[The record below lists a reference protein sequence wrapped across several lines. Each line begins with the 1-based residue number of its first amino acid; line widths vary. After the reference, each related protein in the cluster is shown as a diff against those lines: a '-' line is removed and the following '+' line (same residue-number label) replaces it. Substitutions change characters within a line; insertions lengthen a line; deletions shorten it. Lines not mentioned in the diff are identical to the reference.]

1 LALCALLI
9 GPAFVGAPGRGAHA
23 RALESSGSLGS
34 LPPAAR
40 GVVSAALGGDDRGFW
55 VSRAGTGLTASN
67 PAQCLA
73 FTFSGGAVAVAG
85 GQGRASLAVAGVG
98 YGRRLRSLGPAAS
111 VAQRNR
117 VGFDYGM
124 LSEWFVNGPLG
135 LEQGFTLRRP
145 PTGSRR
151 GPLSIVMRVSGS
163 LGVRVARGAESA
175 EFLARGGRV
184 ALSYTGLRATDAS
197 GRVLEAWLSASAGGL
212 AIRVGDRGAR
222 YPVTVDPF
230 IQQGPTLVGTD
241 ASGSDRQGSSVAL
254 SADGNTALVGG
265 LTDDGNRGAAWV
277 FTRSGGVWRQQGPKL
292 VGTGAIGAAA
302 QGVSVVLSADGNTA
316 LVGGP
321 TDDGNRGAAWVF
333 TRSGGVWRQQGPKL
347 VGTGAIGAA
356 RQGSSVVLSADGN
369 TALVGGP
376 SDHGDRGAAWVFT
389 RSGGVWRQHGS
400 KLVGT
405 GATGAAQEG
414 PRVALSPDGN
424 TALLGGPYDD
434 GGAGAA
440 WVFTRSGGVWSQQGS
455 KLTGAGATG
464 ANAYQGW
471 SVALSADGNTALL
484 GGLGNGG
491 AAWVFTRSGGVWSQ
505 QGPKLVGTGATG
517 NSHQGTSVALSADG
531 NTALVGGPFD
541 NDHAGAAWVFTR
553 SGGVWRQQGSKLTG
567 AGATGSYPLL
577 GSSVALSADG
587 NTALLG
593 GPHDNGFAVGGAG
606 AAWVFTRS
614 DGVWSQQGSK
624 LVGAGATA
632 SQQGLSVALS
642 ADGNTALV
650 GGPGDGGTGAAW
662 VFTRSGGVWRQQGP
676 KLVGTGAIVGFTP
689 AREGFSVALSADGNT
704 ALLGGPGDNNGLGAA
719 WVFTRSRGVWSQQG
733 PKLVGTGGQGSL
745 ENQGYSVALSADG
758 NTALVG
764 GPHDNSFGFGAGG
777 AAWVFTRAGGLWR
790 QQGPKLV
797 GTGATGGPPHVGGA
811 ARQGF
816 SVALSADGNT
826 ALVGGPNDGGG
837 GINGHS
843 GHGAAWV
850 FTRSGGVWTQQG
862 PKLVGTD
869 STFDDNQGFSVAL
882 SADGNTALVGGPF
895 DHRNG
900 FGNAGAAWV
909 FTRTGGAWT
918 QQGRRLIG
926 KDEHGRGDFGTSVAL
941 SANGNTALVGGPRE
955 NGGAGAAWLF
965 TRSGGV
971 WSQPGSKLTA
981 LAPAAPQSRA
991 TAWRCPRTARR
1002 RWSAARARTAARGRR
1017 GCS

>member
-302 QGVSVVLSADGNTA
+302 QGVSVV
-316 LVGGP
+316 
-321 TDDGNRGAAWVF
+321 
-333 TRSGGVWRQQGPKL
+333 
-347 VGTGAIGAA
+347 
-356 RQGSSVVLSADGN
+356 
-369 TALVGGP
+369 
-376 SDHGDRGAAWVFT
+376 
-389 RSGGVWRQHGS
+389 
-400 KLVGT
+400 
-405 GATGAAQEG
+405 
-414 PRVALSPDGN
+414 
-424 TALLGGPYDD
+424 
-434 GGAGAA
+434 
-440 WVFTRSGGVWSQQGS
+440 
-455 KLTGAGATG
+455 
-464 ANAYQGW
+464 
-471 SVALSADGNTALL
+471 
-484 GGLGNGG
+484 
-491 AAWVFTRSGGVWSQ
+491 
-505 QGPKLVGTGATG
+505 
-517 NSHQGTSVALSADG
+517 LSADG

-900 FGNAGAAWV
+900 F
-909 FTRTGGAWT
+909 R
-918 QQGRRLIG
+918 QR
-926 KDEHGRGDFGTSVAL
+926 GRGM
-941 SANGNTALVGGPRE
+941 
-955 NGGAGAAWLF
+955 
-965 TRSGGV
+965 GV
-971 WSQPGSKLTA
+971 
-981 LAPAAPQSRA
+981 PAHR
-991 TAWRCPRTARR
+991 
-1002 RWSAARARTAARGRR
+1002 
-1017 GCS
+1017 